1 MSKLAFEYK
10 RKSGARFDANDLGEF
25 LPCAKV
31 NNRKLH
37 KIKVQMHKLMDKS
50 SFVHLHLH
58 TEYSLLDGCARIGK
72 VVKVAKQMGMP
83 AIAITDHGNMYGAI
97 TFFDECRK
105 VGVRPIIGCEMY
117 VASDLLIKDGKQKLE
132 HLILLAKN
140 EEGYLN
146 LCKLNSIAFRD
157 GFYYKPRIDYKT
169 LKEHSKGLICTSACL
184 AGTIPR
190 CILQDQFEE
199 AEKQVRW
206 FKEVFGDDF
215 YLEIQMHRP
224 SSPAEM
230 TNEYRFFVEQ
240 QLKVNKYLHEYAKK
254 YNIKMVA
261 TNDVHYIYKEDAELQ
276 DVMVCIGI
284 GRTLD
289 ETDRFKMTGS
299 DYYFKS
305 RSEMEQSLPDDI
317 EAIENTIEIACKCNF
332 DFNMAPTQ
340 NMDKNIYH
348 FPNYQPPT
356 GQSCEDYMNDLI
368 NAGIIE
374 RYGKETP
381 EIRER
386 VNSELKVINKLGY
399 AQYFLTVRD
408 YIMAAHE
415 MGVPVG
421 QGRGSGA
428 GSIVAYTLHITDID
442 PLRYDLLFERFLHL
456 ERVSAP
462 DFDIDFSD
470 DGRDKVIEYVKR
482 KYGEDKVVNIL
493 TFGTMAAKMAIK
505 DVGRV
510 LKIPYSETDKITK
523 LIPMMPDDAKHH
535 CVLKKCFGQY
545 KKTPDDQTDYSIPE
559 LMEIYN
565 NNPELRKVV
574 DMAMRL
580 EGMPRNCGTHACG
593 ILIGFDTLDK
603 YIPLG
608 RNGDNLTTQYNMVDI
623 ERLGHLKMDFLGL
636 RNLNDIKTCQELV
649 FENYGK
655 DRVIDFNVLGY
666 EDQKVYDLISSGNT
680 TAVFQLESG
689 GFQKFLKELKP
700 NSLEDIIAAVSLY
713 RPGPMDSIPRYVHNK
728 HNPEDVTYAHP
739 ILKDILDVTYGCIVY
754 QEQVQRIVQ
763 KMAGYSLGQ
772 ADMVRRMMGKKK
784 VDAMKAEKQVFLYGK
799 PAENGNPAI
808 PGCIKNGIKKEIAEQ
823 VWGEMENFAKY
834 AFNKSHSACYAALA
848 YKTAYLK
855 TYYEPEFLTAV
866 INNRITNAPE
876 VSHYVSYSRS
886 EGIEVLPPDVNL
898 SKTRFTVKGRKMRF
912 GLCAIKGI
920 GEGVCDHIVEEREK
934 NGPYTSLANFLL
946 RNSDQN
952 INKRVIEGMIYS
964 GAFDCFGYK
973 RSQLIAVYENAMAC
987 AAKERQSRIS
997 GQFSLFGSSML
1008 SEEESVKITYPNIS
1022 EYDLKTKLAHEKEAL
1037 GVYISGHPLEEHMEL
1052 TKTFNFNSSMLE
1064 EGPTDVDMIEAQEE
1078 GESSQLSTFA
1088 SYGLEDG
1095 SKVVCGGVVSD
1106 IKRKTSRD
1114 GKTIA
1119 IVDIED
1125 LYGTFS
1131 IMIFGKLYDKIRLH
1145 LAEDKIVLINGRLS
1159 IRVGMS
1165 PIIIAESIEF
1175 VGEDNQ
1181 KFSLEEKRLVVGE
1194 TGTKDRRTLYMQFD
1208 LNNPKIAKV
1217 VYDILASYPG
1227 SASVKIQWDKKLYA
1241 VDYSVNISEALISE
1255 LEVMIGENNIKI
1267 M

>member
-1 MSKLAFEYK
+1 MTKLQFEYK
-10 RKSGARFDANDLGEF
+10 QHGGKKFETNAFGKFVNCLRVKNSG
-25 LPCAKV
+25 
-31 NNRKLH
+31 LH
-37 KIKVQMHKLMDKS
+37 KTKIAMHTVMDKS

-58 TEYSLLDGCARIGK
+58 TEYSLLDGCARIEK

-97 TFFDECRK
+97 TFFDACRK
-105 VGVRPIIGCEMY
+105 AGIRPIIGCEMY
-117 VASDLLIKDGKQKLE
+117 VAEDLWNKNGKQKLE
-132 HLILLAKN
+132 HLILLAKD

-146 LCKLNSIAFRD
+146 LSKLNSISFRD

-169 LKEHSKGLICTSACL
+169 LKEHSRGLICTSACI
-184 AGTIPR
+184 AGTVPQL
-190 CILQDQFEE
+190 ILKDQIED
-199 AEKQVRW
+199 AEKQVQW
-206 FKEVFGDDF
+206 FKDVFGDDF

-224 SSPAEM
+224 SSPDEM
-230 TNEYRFFVEQ
+230 TEEYRFFVEEQ
-240 QLKVNKYLHEYAKK
+240 TKVNKYLHQFAKK
-254 YNIKMVA
+254 FNIKMVA
-261 TNDVHYIYKEDAELQ
+261 TNDVHYIYKEDALLQ
-276 DVMVCIGI
+276 DVLVCIST
-284 GRTLD
+284 GRTLE

-299 DYYFKS
+299 DYYFKT
-305 RSEMEQSLPDDI
+305 RKEMEESLPDDV

-332 DFNMAPTQ
+332 DFTMAPTQ

-356 GQSCEDYMNDLI
+356 GQSCKEYLIDLV
-368 NAGIIE
+368 NKGIIE

-386 VNSELKVINKLGY
+386 ADSELAIINKLGY

-428 GSIVAYTLHITDID
+428 GSIVAYTIRITDID
-442 PLRYDLLFERFLHL
+442 PLKYDLLFERFLHL

-470 DGRDKVIEYVKR
+470 DGREKVIEYVKK

-510 LKIPYSETDKITK
+510 LKVPYAETDKITK
-523 LIPMMPDDAKHH
+523 LIPMMDGKHH
-535 CVLKKCFGQY
+535 DVLKKCFGQY
-545 KKTPDDQTDYSIPE
+545 HNPDDPTQYAIPE
-559 LMEIYN
+559 LVEIYN
-565 NNPELRKVV
+565 TNPELRRVV
-574 DMAMRL
+574 DIAMRL

-593 ILIGFDTLDK
+593 ILIGFDTLEN

-655 DRVIDFNVLGY
+655 DRVLDFNVLGY
-666 EDQKVYDLISSGNT
+666 EDPKVYELISSGNT
-680 TAVFQLESG
+680 TAIFQLESG

-700 NSLEDIIAAVSLY
+700 SSLEDIIAAVSLY

-728 HNPEDVTYAHP
+728 HNPEDVTYLHP
-739 ILKDILDVTYGCIVY
+739 LLKDILDVTYGCIVY

-763 KMAGYSLGQ
+763 KMAGYSLAQ

-799 PAENGNPAI
+799 PAENGKPPI
-808 PGCIKNGIKKEIAEQ
+808 PGAIKNGVKKEIAEQ
-823 VWGEMENFAKY
+823 VWHEMENFAKY

-876 VSHYVSYSRS
+876 VSHYVTYSRS
-886 EGIEVLPPDVNL
+886 EGIEVLPPDINL
-898 SKTRFTVKGRKMRF
+898 SKTRFTVKGRQMRF

-920 GEGVCDHIVEEREK
+920 GEGVCDGIVAEREK
-934 NGPYTSLANFLL
+934 NGPYKNLANFLS
-946 RNSDQN
+946 RNVELN

-964 GAFDCFGYK
+964 GAFDCFGKK
-973 RSQLIAVYENAMAC
+973 RSQLISVYENAMAC
-987 AAKERQSRIS
+987 AAKEKQSKMS
-997 GQFSLFGSSML
+997 GQFSLFTDIL
-1008 SEEESVKITYPNIS
+1008 SEEESIKIEYPDIP
-1022 EYDLKTKLAHEKEAL
+1022 EYDLKTKLSHEKEAL
-1037 GVYISGHPLEEHMEL
+1037 GIYISGHPMEEHL
-1052 TKTFNFNSSMLE
+1052 DLVKSFNFNSSMLE
-1064 EGPTDVDMIEAQEE
+1064 EGPTDVDIIESQEE
-1078 GESSQLSTFA
+1078 GEETANNFA

-1095 SKVVCGGVVSD
+1095 SKVTCGGVVD
-1106 IKRKTSRD
+1106 AIKRKTSRD

-1125 LYGTFS
+1125 MYGIFS
-1131 IMIFGKLYDKIRLH
+1131 VMIFGKLYDQIRLR
-1145 LAEDKIVLINGRLS
+1145 LAEDKIVSISGRLS

-1165 PIIIAESIEF
+1165 PIIIVESINF
-1175 VGEDNQ
+1175 VGEDEPLRNTTQ
-1181 KFSLEEKRLVVGE
+1181 VKRTIVGE
-1194 TGTKDRRTLYMQFD
+1194 STEKSNKTLYLQFD
-1208 LNNPKIAKV
+1208 INNIKIRNV
-1217 VYDILASYPG
+1217 VTDILSSYPG
-1227 SASVKIQWDKKLYA
+1227 ATPVKVQWERKLYTLDQS
-1241 VDYSVNISEALISE
+1241 VDISEALKSE
-1255 LEVMIGENNIKI
+1255 LGVMLGENNIKVL
-1267 M
+1267 